1 MPRAHYH
8 QTPID
13 LDLYMFIKKI
23 ELKKVNVKFQL
34 EVGHWAS
41 RNDLARS
48 QDLRNNNQ
56 MLVPKFM
63 NNLQQA
69 LRNNTWPRYLTNQNY
84 KSRFKR

>member
-8 QTPID
+8 RTPID
-13 LDLYMFIKKI
+13 LDLHLLIKKI

-34 EVGHWAS
+34 KVGHWAS

-56 MLVPKFM
+56 SVDTKIYEQL
-63 NNLQQA
+63 A
-69 LRNNTWPRYLTNQNY
+69 T
-84 KSRFKR
+84 SS

>member
-1 MPRAHYH
+1 
-8 QTPID
+8 
-13 LDLYMFIKKI
+13 MFIKKI

-56 MLVPKFM
+56 NVGTKIYEQL
-63 NNLQQA
+63 A
-69 LRNNTWPRYLTNQNY
+69 T
-84 KSRFKR
+84 SS

>member
-8 QTPID
+8 QTPIN

-56 MLVPKFM
+56 NVGTKIYEQL
-63 NNLQQA
+63 A
-69 LRNNTWPRYLTNQNY
+69 T
-84 KSRFKR
+84 SS